1 RSLSRCPPSDSPT
14 GTRDA
19 ARRFKSKRPLNLCAS
34 RGVPVRRE
42 QTGEEDAMLIT
53 LPRAVA
59 PGPVG
64 ATLLTIDGR
73 LAAALV
79 VAVAAIAA
87 GICAEALHG
96 RRPRRGGRRD
106 RGRDMRR
113 GAARLDAPSPDPR
126 SRGAHAV
133 TADPTGRL
141 MASRT

>member
-1 RSLSRCPPSDSPT
+1 MGRQVHITVPT
-14 GTRDA
+14 IRFTHRYP
-19 ARRFKSKRPLNLCAS
+19 RRRAKVQIEETLNLCAS

-42 QTGEEDAMLIT
+42 QPGEEDAMLIT

-87 GICAEALHG
+87 GIFAQALHG
-96 RRPRRGGRRD
+96 WLLRRRTRAAAGRTLSPPTRR
-106 RGRDMRR
+106 
-113 GAARLDAPSPDPR
+113 AA
-126 SRGAHAV
+126 
-133 TADPTGRL
+133 
-141 MASRT
+141 